1 LEHLPQRYRR
11 IHGGARLRRDRTD
24 EYLGRR
30 RAWNRW
36 AARVVADAAVAEG
49 VNRPL
54 RHRIVRRAQHALREK
69 AGDRVALFVVLI
81 GKAREHDWRQTAHVF
96 DAIVGGCHARA
107 DVPADVAA
115 TERGRVHAEL
125 DAVIADAA
133 DIDELRIREST
144 RRCCA

>member
-1 LEHLPQRYRR
+1 M
-11 IHGGARLRRDRTD
+11 
-24 EYLGRR
+24 
-30 RAWNRW
+30 
-36 AARVVADAAVAEG
+36 
-49 VNRPL
+49 
-54 RHRIVRRAQHALREK
+54 
-69 AGDRVALFVVLI
+69 LI

-144 RRCCA
+144 RRCCALRENRVPCLPREVREIDRQALEERRLEPGLEFLGALRLESRVTGELWRYNRLIVRPGAGDVGLEGGERVRLLS